1 MGPATVFLFEME
13 DYLSQPAI
21 FGGER
26 LITSTG

>member
-13 DYLSQPAI
+13 DYLSQPAT

-26 LITSTG
+26 VNTSAG